1 VEMGALKGCLMLLT
15 ALGLAACE
23 TRIENKAAREARRP
37 SWLDHAKISV
47 TGSKPAFENN
57 TEVMINVLNTG
68 DEPIVIRGLEQPQAA
83 ALVHVGGKTAAPHR
97 VSVGVAKPIVVAPR
111 ESKATSLLFQASEGR
126 PEALSLFGKTYP
138 LPASP

>member
-1 VEMGALKGCLMLLT
+1 MGAFKGCFVL
-15 ALGLAACE
+15 LAALKLTTCE
-23 TRIENKAAREARRP
+23 TNAENKAEREAHRP

-57 TEVMINVLNTG
+57 TEVMIKVLNTG
-68 DEPIVIRGLEQPQAA
+68 DEPLVIRGLEQPQAV
-83 ALVHVGGKTAAPHR
+83 ALHTGGKRAAPHR

-111 ESKATSLLFQASEGR
+111 GSKATSLLFQASEGR
-126 PEALSLFGKTYP
+126 PEALSLYGKTYP

>member
-1 VEMGALKGCLMLLT
+1 MGAFKGCFVLLA
-15 ALGLAACE
+15 ALKLTACE
-23 TRIENKAAREARRP
+23 TNAENKAEREARRP

-57 TEVMINVLNTG
+57 TEVMIKVLNTG
-68 DEPIVIRGLEQPQAA
+68 DEPLVIRGLEQPQAV
-83 ALVHVGGKTAAPHR
+83 ALVHTGGKSAAPHR

-111 ESKATSLLFQASEGR
+111 GSKATSLLFQASEGR
-126 PEALSLFGKTYP
+126 PEALSLYGKTYP

>member
-1 VEMGALKGCLMLLT
+1 MRALKGCLILLT

-23 TRIENKAAREARRP
+23 KKIEDKAEEEARGP

-57 TEVMINVLNTG
+57 TEVMIKVLNTG
-68 DEPIVIRGLEQPQAA
+68 DEPIVIRGLEQSQAA
-83 ALVHVGGKTAAPHR
+83 VLLHAGGKTAAPHR

-111 ESKATSLLFQASEGR
+111 GSKATSLLFQASEGR
-126 PEALSLFGKTYP
+126 PEALKLYGKTYSF
-138 LPASP
+138 PAPP